1 MMHTTIDTP
10 DVQLAKILIA
20 RKLKD
25 LGIDMAPEK
34 IVATSKSETG
44 RDTRIRF
51 RYPAGKVRVTVQSVV
66 SDSDELKFGDIV
78 EMVEEQAS
86 SYQRVLDHHDVTE
99 EIIAEAK
106 VAAKREIAKAKRRG
120 LAWKLLDIQPSTV
133 EAGSNFLPSAEVTIE
148 MLSAGLVP
156 NRYSVV
162 AQYSDD
168 VVSDLTD
175 ERVGLNQTVRSVR
188 KKWFDGVGAGGAI
201 DAVVLTVLRS
211 RGQDV
216 PAVIRRMRESEH
228 GFVLR
233 CGDLPLNLHWSDG
246 LIKASFGITDDIS
259 YADSSLTL
267 RGPEKLTSMR
277 GLNGK
282 PASAVVDSP
291 LLEGAVI
298 LAAKDWVGSSKVT
311 LEPRFHV
318 FDAETLEPRDQL
330 FPV

>member
-10 DVQLAKILIA
+10 DVQLAKLLIA

-25 LGIDMAPEK
+25 EGIDMTPEK
-34 IVATSKSETG
+34 IVATFRSETG

-51 RYPAGKVRVTVQSVV
+51 RYPAGKARVTIQSVV
-66 SDSDELKFGDIV
+66 GDSDELTFGDIV
-78 EMVEEQAS
+78 ELVEEQAS

-106 VAAKREIAKAKRRG
+106 LAAKREIAKAKRRG
-120 LAWKLLDIQPSTV
+120 LAWRLLDIQPSTV

-148 MLSAGLVP
+148 MLSPGLVP
-156 NRYSVV
+156 NRYCVV
-162 AQYSDD
+162 AQYSEDI
-168 VVSDLTD
+168 VSDLTD
-175 ERVGLNQTVRSVR
+175 ERVVLNQTLRTVR
-188 KKWFDGVGAGGAI
+188 KNWLDGVGAGGAI

-233 CGDLPLNLHWSDG
+233 CGDLPLNLHWADG
-246 LIKASFGITDDIS
+246 LIKGSFAITDQIS
-259 YADSSLTL
+259 YTDSSLSL
-267 RGPEKLTSMR
+267 RGPETLTSTR
-277 GLNGK
+277 GLSGK
-282 PASAVVDSP
+282 PASVVVESP

-298 LAAKDWVGSSKVT
+298 VDAADWAGISKVT

-330 FPV
+330 FPL